1 MRFKLLSIA
10 AIGATMMAC
19 SNSNTTEISRVE
31 LPGTIDNEAFADC
44 VESISVMNLQM
55 DDGWTLAGPL
65 SICLSDNYIY
75 MLDDKRICLTC
86 LDRQTGEKLS
96 GRIIKGNGPGE
107 IVYYETSM
115 FSADDNICILDS
127 KKRVLQ
133 YDHECKFIG
142 IMRDFGDMNPNY
154 EIVHLNSGNYAFIL
168 RGNISDTASSI
179 LLADKSFNITSWHFN
194 VPQVNYG
201 MTGGDPC
208 YLDHDTIRL
217 LPMSNNILYTLYG
230 DKEQCTELALPNPM
244 TPEIYNDL
252 LSKRDFDAM
261 DNYNSIISLLSGSG
275 KYLTVWYTID
285 DEEYMSIID
294 KYTNKAV
301 SVHIDLNGDFKQASD
316 ILSGLVPWLG
326 IMKSDGKYAY
336 ARCQNSL
343 LALFLEGHDDIL
355 DARLQKTQAE
365 YHAYLERNAEY
376 IKDLTPDERNA
387 AIVWLKIKLK
397 D

>member
-1 MRFKLLSIA
+1 MTFKLLSIA

-55 DDGWTLAGPL
+55 DDDWTLAGPL

-75 MLDDKRICLTC
+75 MLDDRRICLTC

-96 GRIIKGNGPGE
+96 GRIIKGNGRGE
-107 IVYYETSM
+107 IVSYETSM
-115 FSADDNICILDS
+115 FCSDDNICILDS

-133 YDHECKFIG
+133 YDHECKFID
-142 IMRDFGDMNPNY
+142 IMHDFSNLNPNY
-154 EIVHLNSGNYAFIL
+154 DVVRLNSGNYAFIL
-168 RGNISDTASSI
+168 RGNDADTASSI

-194 VPQVNYG
+194 VPQAP
-201 MTGGDPC
+201 TTFIGGDPC
-208 YLDHDTIRL
+208 FLDNDTIRL
-217 LPMSNNILYTLYG
+217 LPLYSNILYTLYG
-230 DKEQCTELALPNPM
+230 DKEQCTELALPNPI
-244 TPEIYNDL
+244 TPEITNELYA
-252 LSKRDFDAM
+252 KHDFDAVN
-261 DNYNSIISLLSGSG
+261 NYDDFISRVSGSG
-275 KYLTVWYTID
+275 RFLTMQYSVD
-285 DEEYMSIID
+285 KECYMSIVD

-301 SVHIDLNGDFKQASD
+301 SVHIDLSGDFKQASD
-316 ILSGLVPWLG
+316 VVSGLVPWLN
-326 IMKSDGKYAY
+326 ILKSDGKYAY

-376 IKDLTPDERNA
+376 INGLNPDERNA
-387 AIVWLKIKLK
+387 AIVILKIKLK

>member
-1 MRFKLLSIA
+1 MTFRLLSIA

-127 KKRVLQ
+127 KNRVLQ

-142 IMRDFGDMNPNY
+142 IMHDFSDMNPNY
-154 EIVHLNSGNYAFIL
+154 DIVHLNSGKYALVL
-168 RGNISDTASSI
+168 RGNDADTASSI
-179 LLADKSFNITSWHFN
+179 LLADKSFNITEWHFN
-194 VPQVNYG
+194 VPQARGGFV
-201 MTGGDPC
+201 GGDPC

-252 LSKRDFDAM
+252 LDKRDFDAM
-261 DNYNSIISLLSGSG
+261 DNYDDFESRVSGSG
-275 KYLTVWYTID
+275 RFLTVQYTID
-285 DEEYMSIID
+285 DEYYMSIID
-294 KYTNKAV
+294 KYSNKAV
-301 SVHIDLNGDFKQASD
+301 SVHVDLNGDFKQASD
-316 ILSGLVPWLG
+316 IISGLVLWLC
-326 IMKSDGKYAY
+326 ILKSDGKYAY
-336 ARCQNSL
+336 AICQNSL

-376 IKDLTPDERNA
+376 IKGLNPDERNA
-387 AIVWLKIKLK
+387 AIVILKIKLK